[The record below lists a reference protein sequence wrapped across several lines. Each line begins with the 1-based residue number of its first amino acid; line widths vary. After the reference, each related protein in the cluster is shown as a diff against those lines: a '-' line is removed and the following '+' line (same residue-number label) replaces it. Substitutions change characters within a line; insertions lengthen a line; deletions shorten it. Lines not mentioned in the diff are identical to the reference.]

1 MTKKERKE
9 QYKQMNGWNLTPL
22 QRAADSVKR
31 AEIEV
36 QKALEA
42 GNQDYADMY
51 LELIKTVCADH
62 GITSQYIQEA

>member
-9 QYKQMNGWNLTPL
+9 QYKQMNGWNMTPL
-22 QRAADSVKR
+22 QRATDSVRR
-31 AEIEV
+31 AEVEV

-51 LELIKTVCADH
+51 IELIKGVCASH
-62 GITSQYIQEA
+62 NITSQYAQEV